1 MAKTF
6 ILASML
12 LAAVCASIY
21 GATSYYNY
29 DLCHTYSNKLQTPLF
44 TGFLTL
50 GSFLLAIK
58 TGILIKLKEGL
69 YDKQEYKD
77 RVRQR
82 QAINPKITLYGPL
95 KRFGNYLIYCVLFSL
110 LTSFYQVTVG
120 FVEHRFVAS
129 LGISLAVVTAI
140 LVFYAWWLIRENLNL
155 WFAMLEDIEGN
166 S

>member
-6 ILASML
+6 TLACML
-12 LAAVCASIY
+12 LIVVCASIY
-21 GATSYYNY
+21 GAAFYYNY
-29 DLCHTYSNKLQTPLF
+29 DLYYTYSNKLQTPLF

-77 RVRQR
+77 RVKQR

-110 LTSFYQVTVG
+110 LTSFYQVTFG
-120 FVEHRFVAS
+120 FINHRVVAS
-129 LGISLAVVTAI
+129 LGISLAVVTAL
-140 LVFYAWWLIRENLNL
+140 LVLYAWWLIRENLNH
-155 WFAMLEDIEGN
+155 WFTLLEDIEEN